1 MIGFY
6 VIMIAVLTLAGAVG
20 YTILSTVQTTN
31 ALSLAE
37 RNASRLELTAN
48 ALRQVIVADAEG
60 RLIVPMGVPSVS
72 GDPISRT
79 ALPDWVSGESATP
92 WGVRYGYCPYALDA
106 GSGDP
111 ATVYG
116 GATYPVS
123 VTSGSSDPVVYG
135 AARDYV
141 VSGTRVPNPLD
152 VGTPPMVLAL
162 LISPSNNGV
171 PVPACENV
179 YWDGRAWLVTGPVTG
194 SVRAITADAMADT
207 LSQAPRQLRRHVRQ
221 GGTEDGLTADSPTS
235 LDAVLREWAALKP
248 HRLTVV
254 LHQDDGEDLVI
265 SPTTIDLGAGPGALS
280 PAPAAFGRHL
290 VLEAAPGD
298 SPRLAGTGVLQVP
311 SDLTVDGVDFG
322 PGLGLAAM
330 SGTRILVRDAALS
343 AVETGGGEVVL
354 GTGVTV
360 TSPAGAAAPPVR
372 VTGGGLSIEG
382 AVTIDASAPGGAA
395 IRQRGGRVHVD
406 ASLVV
411 TTFASAPVFEAGGY
425 GDVSGSDTGSLTL
438 NGSGALSDYIF
449 PMNYPNPC
457 TGNFETCAAA
467 CEDPGRSLVSGS
479 CSAGASGSVI
489 IGSSF
494 ICSWDAPVTNP
505 EATAICAPKR

>member
-92 WGVRYGYCPYALDA
+92 WGVRYGYCPYALNA

-141 VSGTRVPNPLD
+141 VSGTRAANALD
-152 VGTPPMVLAL
+152 VGTPPRVLAF
-162 LISPSNNGV
+162 LISPSNNGEA
-171 PVPACENV
+171 VPACESV
-179 YWDGRAWLVTGPVTG
+179 YWDGRAWLVSGAVTG

-221 GGTEDGLTADSPTS
+221 GSTGDGLTSGSPAG
-235 LDAVLREWAALKP
+235 LEAVLREWAALKP

-254 LHQDDGEDLVI
+254 LQDDGGDLLVD
-265 SPTTIDLGAGPGALS
+265 PTAIDLGAGPGALS

-298 SPRLAGTGVLQVP
+298 SPRLAGTGVLRVP

-330 SGTRILVRDAALS
+330 SGTRILIRDAALS

-354 GTGVTV
+354 GSGVTV

-411 TTFASAPVFEAGGY
+411 TTSASAPVFEEGGY
-425 GDVSGSDTGSLTL
+425 GDVSGSDAGSLTL

-449 PMNYPNPC
+449 PMNDPNPC
-457 TGNFETCAAA
+457 TGNFSTCAAT
-467 CEDPGRSLVSGS
+467 CEEPGRSLVSGS
-479 CSAGASGSVI
+479 CSANALGGVI

-494 ICSWDAPVTNP
+494 VCNWAAPVTNP
-505 EATAICAPKR
+505 TATAICAPKR